1 MVCIRSLL
9 KNVNAACGV
18 SQCRVVA
25 IPKSMHKERVIQ
37 NFNVF
42 DFALSANDMEEIAKL
57 DKKESLFFS
66 YYDPKIVGYL
76 VGLGK

>member
-1 MVCIRSLL
+1 MLQ
-9 KNVNAACGV
+9 NGV
-18 SQCRVVA
+18 VV
-25 IPKSMHKERVIQ
+25 IPKSTHEERMQ
-37 NFNVF
+37 ENFNVF